1 MPYLNKNIF
10 VTGGTGYIGSRL
22 IPMLSNNGFN
32 VTALVRKKSMSVSRL
47 NCSIITGD
55 ALNKNT
61 YENYV
66 AGCDTF
72 IHLIGVSHPGPGKK
86 SEFRKVDLVSIE
98 QAVQAALNKN
108 VKHFIYLSVA
118 HPAPVMKDFI
128 EVRLKG
134 EELLRKSGMTCSFI
148 RPWYVLGPGHYWP
161 YLIIP
166 LYKLFELFPQT
177 KKTAQRLGLVK
188 INQLLGCL
196 IHAVKN
202 PPESIAVYNVSDIR
216 NFNLSDLQT

>member
-22 IPMLSNNGFN
+22 IPLLSNIGFN

-134 EELLRKSGMTCSFI
+134 EELLRKSSMTCSFI

-196 IHAVKN
+196 IHSVKN